1 MAKNPHFDFSQ
12 LTPAERLQLAQ
23 DLWDSVDDAV
33 GVDVLPLTEEQRAEL
48 DRRLAD
54 LEANPEDGIPW
65 EQAKREILDQLS
77 SDKRHRRGA

>member
-1 MAKNPHFDFSQ
+1 MAKKPQFDFSE

-23 DLWDSVDDAV
+23 DLWDSVDDAASI
-33 GVDVLPLTEEQRAEL
+33 DVLPITEEQRAEL

-54 LEANPEDGIPW
+54 LEANPKDGVPW

-77 SDKRHRRGA
+77 SKKRHRRGA